1 MKSIYKIIT
10 KEKELDKLIRY
21 CKMTGYASV
30 DFETTTRDDDG
41 AFCDPGGYPTVLGC
55 SFQPGSGWV
64 LPLGHFDSPFKKSD
78 KWIKLLQKFGR
89 EVMADP
95 NIVKIAHNASF
106 EMKWFKRYGIIPK
119 GYWFDTILA
128 KYLLDE
134 ERPHGLKE
142 QVGRFIP
149 EFDGYEDY
157 EGSKLPWNKKPLE
170 GLSKYCA
177 KDCDSTLRLWL
188 FFEPK
193 LMSLGFYPLFRN
205 LLMMNL
211 RVLSESEYTGMIVDR
226 PYLKNLV
233 EVYGKKIE
241 ESEKGL
247 YEMKVIQKYN
257 LKKVEKAKKK
267 LIKDTKKEIKA
278 LKKEEKEDDS
288 IDNSRKIKTRED
300 KVSKYIAGEF
310 TTNKERNAIANLN
323 LSSSTQLKEL
333 LYYNKHGFR
342 FTEVKEKNKKKEWVV
357 STAESALLK
366 IRKSGEDKDGF
377 VARMLEHRGLSK
389 LYSTNI
395 KGMYEILGEDNR
407 LHTSYKIFGTV
418 TGRLSSVE
426 PNLQNIPRATTNS
439 DIKPMFRPPRGMLMI
454 EFDYSQAEMRV
465 VAEMSKDENLIE
477 AFRSGLSLHVYT
489 ATRAEF
495 PHLKGDELY
504 KKYEEV
510 YEITK
515 DESHPEHIYWTKR
528 KKRAKT
534 IGFGILYG
542 QSDPMLAE
550 TIGCTAD
557 EAGQFKRD
565 WYAAYPKVEKWIK
578 NQHKKA
584 ARDGYVRT
592 YFGRK
597 RRLPNIYSNVIGIRS
612 EAERQSVNAPIQ
624 GTSSDYTQFSS
635 ILVREKRLQGYFP
648 EYFQQCYTVHD
659 SLGFYIKPK
668 DVHKIVPPMIDICA
682 NPQTKK
688 WFGFQAKHVNMKVS
702 CELGPTWGNYHDY
715 DPKTDYVELA
725 KKWEMELYGD
735 TQVEDYD

>member
-10 KEKELDKLIRY
+10 KEKQLWQLIRY
-21 CKMTGYASV
+21 CKKTGYASV
-30 DFETTTRDDDG
+30 DFETTTRDDEG
-41 AFCDPGGYPTVLGC
+41 AFCDPEGYPTIMGC

-64 LPLGHFDSPFKKSD
+64 LPLGHFDSPFKKAD
-78 KWIKLLQKFGR
+78 KWVKLLQIFGR
-89 EVMADP
+89 EVMEDP

-106 EMKWFKRYGIIPK
+106 EMKWFKRFGIIPK

-142 QVGRFIP
+142 QVGRFLP
-149 EFDGYEDY
+149 DFDGYEDY
-157 EGSKLPWNKKPLE
+157 EGSKLPWNKKPLG

-177 KDCDSTLRLWL
+177 LDCDSTLRLWL
-188 FFEPK
+188 YFEPK
-193 LMSLGFYPLFRN
+193 LMEFGFYPLFRN

-211 RVLSESEYTGMIVDR
+211 RVLSESEYTGMIVNRD
-226 PYLKNLV
+226 YLKNLV
-233 EVYGKKIE
+233 DTYSKKIE
-241 ESEKGL
+241 DSEKGL
-247 YEMKVIQKYN
+247 YDLKVIRKYN
-257 LKKVEKAKKK
+257 DKKVKKAKKQ
-267 LIKDTKKEIKA
+267 LIKEVKQEIKA
-278 LKKEEKEDDS
+278 LKREEKEEDV
-288 IDNSRKIKTRED
+288 DNSRKIKSRED
-300 KVSKYIAGEF
+300 KVSRYIAGEF
-310 TTNKERNAIANLN
+310 TTKKERNAVSELN
-323 LSSSTQLKEL
+323 LGSPAQLKEL
-333 LYYNKHGFR
+333 LYYNKHGFK

-366 IRKSGEDKDGF
+366 IQKSGEDTHGF
-377 VARMLEHRGLSK
+377 VKRMLEHRGLSK

-395 KGMYEILGEDNR
+395 KGMYDILGEDNR

-439 DIKPMFRPPRGMLMI
+439 DIKPMFRPPKGMLMV

-465 VAEMSKDENLIE
+465 VAEMSKDKNLID
-477 AFRSGLSLHVYT
+477 AFASGLSLHVYT

-495 PHLKGDELY
+495 PNLTGDALY

-510 YEITK
+510 YAMTK
-515 DESHPEHIYWTKR
+515 DEDHKDHIFWTKR

-542 QSDPMLAE
+542 QSDKMLAE
-550 TIGCTAD
+550 TIGCSEE
-557 EAGQFKRD
+557 EAGQFKKD
-565 WYAAYPKVEKWIK
+565 WFKAYPKVEKWIK
-578 NQHKKA
+578 GQHKKA
-584 ARDGYVRT
+584 KKHGYVRT
-592 YFGRK
+592 LFGRK
-597 RRLPNIYSNVIGIRS
+597 RRLPNIYSDIIGIRS

-635 ILVREKRLQGYFP
+635 ILVREKRLQGEFP
-648 EYFQQCYTVHD
+648 AYFQQCYTVHD
-659 SLGFYIKPK
+659 SLGYYVKPK
-668 DVHKIVPPMIDICA
+668 DIHKLVGPMVKICS

-715 DPKTDYVELA
+715 DKDTDYVELT
-725 KKWEMELYGD
+725 KKWEMELYGE
-735 TQVEDYD
+735 TWVEDYD